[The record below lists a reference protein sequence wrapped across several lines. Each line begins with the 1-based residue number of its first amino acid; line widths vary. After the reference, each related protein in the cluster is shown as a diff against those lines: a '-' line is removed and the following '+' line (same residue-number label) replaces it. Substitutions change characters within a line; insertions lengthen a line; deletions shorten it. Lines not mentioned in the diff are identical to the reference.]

1 LTPARRFPRRAFSF
15 EEILM
20 ARPPNYSQE
29 RSDRDRAKD
38 RKKQERLQR
47 RTEESEKRKAERER
61 LSRPPSDE
69 PTEQK

>member
-1 LTPARRFPRRAFSF
+1 
-15 EEILM
+15 M

>member
-1 LTPARRFPRRAFSF
+1 
-15 EEILM
+15 M
-20 ARPPNYSQE
+20 ATRPPNYNQE
-29 RSDRDRAKD
+29 RSDRNRAKD

-61 LSRPPSDE
+61 LLRSPSAD